1 MEEKRELLQY
11 LKKNNII
18 LSQKTLNLLANM
30 DPINKEY
37 FGLFTL
43 SSKIIDFILVNRI
56 FINDTSYNF
65 IMDMSREYA
74 EDTVLSYLKL
84 VAYEPMAL
92 MACAGDN
99 RIPKITENFNY
110 IKWLKNKVNSKNLDL
125 AHEALVNR
133 CFRDQY
139 YRHQME
145 EMTAE
150 EASKGS
156 IRDEL
161 VIWHKAQKKEQKDL
175 MAKLKVVT
183 ANVNKE
189 SALVIS
195 GAIKTLM
202 YYDDYSSANYL
213 LNLPDIEENL
223 KAMHI
228 INQVRNVDEFNI
240 LVPLTMLIVKLR
252 NVKIV
257 ISEDFFDG
265 MEITKFSIVT
275 SFKKLRQLALKFSN
289 LNIYFL
295 IEEIEQFYAQVIE
308 EQNALIKSCV
318 KLDD

>member
-18 LSQKTLNLLANM
+18 LSQKTLNLLVNM

-43 SSKIIDFILVNRI
+43 SSKIIDFILGNRI

-150 EASKGS
+150 EAS
-156 IRDEL
+156 
-161 VIWHKAQKKEQKDL
+161 
-175 MAKLKVVT
+175 
-183 ANVNKE
+183 
-189 SALVIS
+189 
-195 GAIKTLM
+195 
-202 YYDDYSSANYL
+202 
-213 LNLPDIEENL
+213 
-223 KAMHI
+223 
-228 INQVRNVDEFNI
+228 
-240 LVPLTMLIVKLR
+240 
-252 NVKIV
+252 
-257 ISEDFFDG
+257 
-265 MEITKFSIVT
+265 
-275 SFKKLRQLALKFSN
+275 
-289 LNIYFL
+289 
-295 IEEIEQFYAQVIE
+295 
-308 EQNALIKSCV
+308 
-318 KLDD
+318 